1 MRRIAG
7 LLVLTSAFVAA
18 TLASLTSQT
27 APVPA
32 RAGSTA
38 KPYTTWQSYSG
49 GGHSSQYSALD
60 QINKGNV
67 GKLEVARTFP
77 VNGTN
82 IFNPVVIDGI
92 MYVPGGG
99 GTLLALDAATGKEL
113 WRKDGAA
120 PSGARGMNYWESRD
134 RSDRR
139 FVFLR
144 NGNVTA
150 INAANGDT
158 ITSFGTNGLVD
169 LRDAMERKPAGPIG
183 TSNPGRIF
191 EDLFII
197 SLPGG
202 PSYGGPPAD
211 VHAYNV
217 VTGKLAWVFHAIP
230 HEGEFGYETW
240 PEGAWK
246 RSGGVHNWSE
256 MTVDEASGIAFINFG
271 SARFDFYGGDRKGDN
286 LYGNSLVAIDART
299 GKRIWHQQLI
309 HHDLWDY
316 DLPQAPKLLT
326 IRQNNQNVDIV
337 AQGTKH
343 GFLFVFERKTGRPIW
358 PIEERKVPQSEV
370 PGEWSSPTQPFPTRP
385 APYARQSFTEKD
397 INPYLPKEQQDA
409 LRARMKTL
417 RNEGLF
423 TPPSFEGS
431 IEMPG
436 HNGGANFGTS
446 AVDPI
451 RGEYYVVHKSLPTV
465 LHMALPPAPGAGR
478 GGGRGR
484 GNAIVTP
491 EEKATLMAQARELVA
506 QANGA
511 RLEFASPVEF
521 MTVAFPGGSMS
532 AIGPRWSEMVKYDL
546 NTGDI
551 KWRIPTGDVDAPPE
565 FNIPKGTGAQYPRDA
580 PLVTAGGLIFLG
592 TGPERKVRAYDRDNG
607 KELWVHSLPNG
618 SEGMP
623 ATYEVNG
630 RQFVVFPVAS
640 ANGTFPARF
649 DALAPPAG
657 GRGAGA
663 AGPPAAPAA
672 APPEGAGRGGRGG
685 RGDGP
690 QLPSAYIAFALP
702 R

>member
-1 MRRIAG
+1 MRRVAG
-7 LLVLTSAFVAA
+7 LFVLTGVFAAA

-27 APVPA
+27 APAPA
-32 RAGSTA
+32 RSGSTA
-38 KPYTTWQSYSG
+38 RPYTTWRSYSG
-49 GGHSSQYSALD
+49 GAHSSQYSALD
-60 QINKGNV
+60 QINKSNV
-67 GKLEVARTFP
+67 GKLEVAWTYP
-77 VNGTN
+77 VTGTN
-82 IFNPVVIDGI
+82 IFNPVVIDGV
-92 MYVPGGG
+92 MYAPVGGAS
-99 GTLLALDAATGKEL
+99 LAALDAATGKEL
-113 WRKDGAA
+113 WRKEGAA
-120 PSGARGMNYWESRD
+120 PSGARGMNYWESPD

-139 FVFLR
+139 FLFLR
-144 NGNVTA
+144 SGNVTA
-150 INAANGDT
+150 INAANGET
-158 ITSFGTNGLVD
+158 ITSFGMNGLVD
-169 LRDAMERKPAGPIG
+169 LRDAMDRKPANPVG

-191 EDLFII
+191 QDLFII

-202 PSYGGPPAD
+202 GNYGGPPAD

-256 MTVDEASGIAFINFG
+256 MTVDEANGIAFVNFG
-271 SARFDFYGGDRKGDN
+271 SPRFDFYGGDRKGDN

-299 GKRIWHQQLI
+299 GKRMWHQQLI

-343 GFLFVFERKTGRPIW
+343 GFLFVFERKTGRAIW
-358 PIEERKVPQSEV
+358 AIEERKVPQSDV

-431 IEMPG
+431 IQMPG

-451 RGEYYVVHKSLPTV
+451 RGEFYVVHKALPTV
-465 LHMALPPAPGAGR
+465 LHMALPRPLGAGR
-478 GGGRGR
+478 GAGGGDGR
-484 GNAIVTP
+484 GNTIVTP
-491 EEKATLMAQARELVA
+491 EEKAALMAQAKELVA

-532 AIGPRWSEMVKYDL
+532 AVGPPWSEMVKYDL

-551 KWRIPTGDVDAPPE
+551 
-565 FNIPKGTGAQYPRDA
+565 
-580 PLVTAGGLIFLG
+580 
-592 TGPERKVRAYDRDNG
+592 
-607 KELWVHSLPNG
+607 
-618 SEGMP
+618 
-623 ATYEVNG
+623 
-630 RQFVVFPVAS
+630 
-640 ANGTFPARF
+640 
-649 DALAPPAG
+649 
-657 GRGAGA
+657 
-663 AGPPAAPAA
+663 
-672 APPEGAGRGGRGG
+672 
-685 RGDGP
+685 
-690 QLPSAYIAFALP
+690 
-702 R
+702 